1 MNTLPPLAKMSQ
13 KELRAIAHTVQ
24 FDNHSPGDPG
34 YCPAQAAHW
43 SVEVLSPAQ
52 LENAFSTPE
61 AARDW
66 LASEIE
72 MDRDEQL
79 HREWS
84 QLLVEP
90 IRDEPVVL
98 LREGKAYVWDGWH
111 RTAALLATARPV
123 CALVGR
129 PM

>member
-1 MNTLPPLAKMSQ
+1 MNTSTPLAQMSQ
-13 KELRAIAHTVQ
+13 KELRAIARAVQ
-24 FDNHSPGDPG
+24 FDNHGPGDPG

-43 SVEVLSPAQ
+43 TVEAVLPEQ
-52 LENAFSTPE
+52 LENAFSTPD
-61 AARDW
+61 AARAW

-79 HREWS
+79 HRDWA
-84 QLLVEP
+84 QLLVEH

-98 LREGKAYVWDGWH
+98 LRDGQAYIWDGWH

-123 CALVGR
+123 FALVGR
-129 PM
+129 PL